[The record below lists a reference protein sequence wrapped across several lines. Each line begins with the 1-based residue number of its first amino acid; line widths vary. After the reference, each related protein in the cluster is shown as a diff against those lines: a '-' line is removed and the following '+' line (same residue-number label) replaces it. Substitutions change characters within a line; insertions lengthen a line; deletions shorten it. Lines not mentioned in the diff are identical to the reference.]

1 MNPLFPQQEI
11 EDILKEHSTEVSR
24 DPSFE
29 TSLAF
34 VRDVEVRDDDVFL
47 IGNAKSGTTWLQEL
61 VWLVGNDLDYEGAK
75 TFIGERFP
83 FLETQAYVTEKSLE
97 KMAHIKIV
105 NRLIDSLNYVK
116 NLKSPRFIKTHAM
129 PRLLPTQLLSGTK
142 KAKIIYVSRNA
153 RDVCL
158 SGYHYTKNVLK
169 QQDGSLDDYCKVFM
183 SYGYNHFESVL
194 YFWNLRH
201 QENILF
207 VRYEEMK
214 NDLGSVIQRV
224 AKFLNKT
231 VTDEEQS
238 KLLKWL
244 DFDQMKLNKAVNHD
258 TLYQTPG
265 FIRKGIVGG
274 YKQEMSPEILEKF
287 KIWIQESLKDSD
299 YFEYE

>member
-1 MNPLFPQQEI
+1 
-11 EDILKEHSTEVSR
+11 
-24 DPSFE
+24 
-29 TSLAF
+29 
-34 VRDVEVRDDDVFL
+34 
-47 IGNAKSGTTWLQEL
+47 
-61 VWLVGNDLDYEGAK
+61 
-75 TFIGERFP
+75 
-83 FLETQAYVTEKSLE
+83 
-97 KMAHIKIV
+97 
-105 NRLIDSLNYVK
+105 
-116 NLKSPRFIKTHAM
+116 
-129 PRLLPTQLLSGTK
+129 
-142 KAKIIYVSRNA
+142 
-153 RDVCL
+153 
-158 SGYHYTKNVLK
+158 
-169 QQDGSLDDYCKVFM
+169 M
-183 SYGYNHFESVL
+183 SYGYNHFDSIL